1 MNGDAAMATAYDEV
15 ALRALMQ
22 AAGEAGAEHALER
35 LGLADESARD
45 DVRELR
51 ELLGAWRDA
60 KKSAWKAAIDWA
72 VRGCL
77 GARPVRAITLVEGL
91 PADGGAVLLPVDAYA
106 INIDGGGEGLVRVM
120 RPGISGRM
128 RVTYRAGMA
137 TSAGEVP
144 EALRQGIMLR
154 AAHILRL
161 RDDAEVG
168 ANDEAEA
175 LWSPWRRL
183 RLS

>member
-77 GARPVRAITLVEGL
+77 ALLLVSIAFKAGF
-91 PADGGAVLLPVDAYA
+91 DG
-106 INIDGGGEGLVRVM
+106 
-120 RPGISGRM
+120 
-128 RVTYRAGMA
+128 
-137 TSAGEVP
+137 
-144 EALRQGIMLR
+144 MLR
-154 AAHILRL
+154 
-161 RDDAEVG
+161 
-168 ANDEAEA
+168 
-175 LWSPWRRL
+175 
-183 RLS
+183 

>member
-1 MNGDAAMATAYDEV
+1 MNGEAAAATAYDEV
-15 ALRALMQ
+15 TLRALMQ

-77 GARPVRAITLVEGL
+77 ALLLVSIAFKAGF
-91 PADGGAVLLPVDAYA
+91 DG
-106 INIDGGGEGLVRVM
+106 
-120 RPGISGRM
+120 
-128 RVTYRAGMA
+128 
-137 TSAGEVP
+137 
-144 EALRQGIMLR
+144 MLR
-154 AAHILRL
+154 
-161 RDDAEVG
+161 
-168 ANDEAEA
+168 
-175 LWSPWRRL
+175 
-183 RLS
+183 

>member
-1 MNGDAAMATAYDEV
+1 MNGDAVVATAYDEV

-77 GARPVRAITLVEGL
+77 ALLLVSIAFKAGF
-91 PADGGAVLLPVDAYA
+91 DG
-106 INIDGGGEGLVRVM
+106 
-120 RPGISGRM
+120 
-128 RVTYRAGMA
+128 
-137 TSAGEVP
+137 
-144 EALRQGIMLR
+144 MLR
-154 AAHILRL
+154 
-161 RDDAEVG
+161 
-168 ANDEAEA
+168 
-175 LWSPWRRL
+175 
-183 RLS
+183 

>member
-1 MNGDAAMATAYDEV
+1 MNSDAAVATAHDEA

-77 GARPVRAITLVEGL
+77 ALLLVSIAFKAGF
-91 PADGGAVLLPVDAYA
+91 DG
-106 INIDGGGEGLVRVM
+106 
-120 RPGISGRM
+120 
-128 RVTYRAGMA
+128 
-137 TSAGEVP
+137 
-144 EALRQGIMLR
+144 MLR
-154 AAHILRL
+154 
-161 RDDAEVG
+161 
-168 ANDEAEA
+168 
-175 LWSPWRRL
+175 
-183 RLS
+183 

>member
-1 MNGDAAMATAYDEV
+1 MNGDAAVATAHDEA

-77 GARPVRAITLVEGL
+77 ALLLVSIAFKAGF
-91 PADGGAVLLPVDAYA
+91 DG
-106 INIDGGGEGLVRVM
+106 
-120 RPGISGRM
+120 
-128 RVTYRAGMA
+128 
-137 TSAGEVP
+137 
-144 EALRQGIMLR
+144 MLR
-154 AAHILRL
+154 
-161 RDDAEVG
+161 
-168 ANDEAEA
+168 
-175 LWSPWRRL
+175 
-183 RLS
+183 

>member
-1 MNGDAAMATAYDEV
+1 MNSDAAMATAYDEV

-77 GARPVRAITLVEGL
+77 ALLLVSIAFKAGF
-91 PADGGAVLLPVDAYA
+91 DG
-106 INIDGGGEGLVRVM
+106 
-120 RPGISGRM
+120 
-128 RVTYRAGMA
+128 
-137 TSAGEVP
+137 
-144 EALRQGIMLR
+144 MLR
-154 AAHILRL
+154 
-161 RDDAEVG
+161 
-168 ANDEAEA
+168 
-175 LWSPWRRL
+175 
-183 RLS
+183 